1 MMGEGFAPRPLT
13 RETRRS
19 DPRSDIAGDVSSLVV
34 LLRQHDRDRFQTAL
48 FAPARQRRA
57 LFALYAFNYE
67 IARVREIVREP
78 VLGQIRLQWWREA
91 IAAAFAGE
99 APRQHEVTVPLTA
112 AIRELS
118 LSREHFD
125 RLIDTRERDLDPEP
139 PANMAALE
147 SYAVGSSAA
156 LVLLALEILGARHV
170 AAREAGRAVG
180 IGYALAGLRRAMPFH
195 AAAGRCYIPADLAAS
210 TGLDLRDYAAR
221 KSGPALRAAAAEIAA
236 SANRQLKAAHAH
248 RRAIPRTATPAMLPA
263 VIADRFLTQ
272 LERADYDPFDRK
284 LALPDALQSWRLA
297 AAALLH
303 RY

>member
-1 MMGEGFAPRPLT
+1 MMGEGFLPRPLT
-13 RETRRS
+13 RETHGS
-19 DPRSDIAGDVSSLVV
+19 DPRSDIAGDVSPLVA

-78 VLGQIRLQWWREA
+78 MLGQIRLQWWREA

-99 APRQHEVTVPLTA
+99 EPRRHEVTLPLA
-112 AIRELS
+112 GAIRDFG

-125 RLIDTRERDLDPEP
+125 LLIDTRERDLDPEP

-147 SYAVGSSAA
+147 SYAEGSSAA
-156 LVLLALEILGARHV
+156 LVLLALEILDARHA

-180 IGYALAGLRRAMPFH
+180 IGYALAGLLRAMPFH
-195 AAAGRCYIPADLAAS
+195 AAAGRCYIPTDLAAG
-210 TGLDLRDYAAR
+210 TGVDLRDYAAR
-221 KSGPALRAAAAEIAA
+221 KSDLALRAAVEAIAA
-236 SANRQLKAAHAH
+236 TAGRHLASARAH
-248 RRAIPRTATPAMLPA
+248 RREIPRTATPAMLPA
-263 VIADRFLTQ
+263 VIAGRFLAR
-272 LERADYDPFDRK
+272 LERADYDPFDRR
-284 LALPDALQSWRLA
+284 LVLPDALQSWRLA
-297 AAALLH
+297 VAALLH